1 MKGKSMSTTG
11 AVSGNAFEGLMSE
24 REFLQ
29 CVKISRAQLNIYKA
43 KKLITYFKVGR
54 RVLYDTQSLED
65 FKTNC
70 ARRVEA
76 NPREKRGRK

>member
-1 MKGKSMSTTG
+1 MST
-11 AVSGNAFEGLMSE
+11 AVTVFNDTVTGLMSE

-29 CVKISRAQLNIYKA
+29 KIKISRAQLNIYKA
-43 KKLITYFKVGR
+43 KKLITHFKVGR
-54 RVLYDTQSLED
+54 RVLYDAQSLED

-76 NPREKRGRK
+76 SPQTSKRK

>member
-1 MKGKSMSTTG
+1 MST
-11 AVSGNAFEGLMSE
+11 AVTAFNDTTDGLMSE

-29 CVKISRAQLNIYKA
+29 LVKISRAQLNIYKS

-54 RVLYDTQSLED
+54 RVLYDAQSFVD

-70 ARRVEA
+70 ARCVA
-76 NPREKRGRK
+76 AKPREQRRK

>member
-1 MKGKSMSTTG
+1 MST
-11 AVSGNAFEGLMSE
+11 AVTAFNDSRDGLMSE

-29 CVKISRAQLNIYKA
+29 RIKISRAQLNNYKA
-43 KKLITYFKVGR
+43 RRLITYFKVGR
-54 RVLYDTQSLED
+54 RVLYDAQSLED

-76 NPREKRGRK
+76 SPQTRKR

>member
-1 MKGKSMSTTG
+1 MSIAVRAFNDTTD
-11 AVSGNAFEGLMSE
+11 GLMSE

-29 CVKISRAQLNIYKA
+29 KIKISRAQLNNYKA

-54 RVLYDTQSLED
+54 RVLYDAQSLED

-76 NPREKRGRK
+76 SPHIHRR

>member
-1 MKGKSMSTTG
+1 MSTAS
-11 AVSGNAFEGLMSE
+11 AVPNNGIEDLMSE

-29 CVKISRAQLNIYKA
+29 RVKISRAQLNIYKS

-70 ARRVEA
+70 ARRIEA
-76 NPREKRGRK
+76 SPHARKR